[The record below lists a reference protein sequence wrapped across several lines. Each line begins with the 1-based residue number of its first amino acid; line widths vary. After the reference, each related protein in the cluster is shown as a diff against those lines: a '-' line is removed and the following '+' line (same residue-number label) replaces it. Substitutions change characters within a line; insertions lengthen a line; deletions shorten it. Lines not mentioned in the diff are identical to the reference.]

1 MCALRLWKS
10 EGSGY
15 RFSYRKN
22 KAMQDGIQLS
32 EALAGNGAA
41 IFRHACGMGVSK
53 RRISS
58 RYLSGRTRAWL
69 EAPAP
74 ANSFGERQPQGR
86 KPSEPARLRF
96 VLRPRPGTAT
106 PCCHG
111 ALTRC
116 VVSRL
121 SSITARLSRQTV
133 AMRARAAMANSR
145 KTRR

>member
-15 RFSYRKN
+15 RVSYRKN

-53 RRISS
+53 RISS

-74 ANSFGERQPQGR
+74 ANSFCERQPQGR
-86 KPSEPARLRF
+86 KPSDRSSPAA
-96 VLRPRPGTAT
+96 GDSDTM
-106 PCCHG
+106 
-111 ALTRC
+111 
-116 VVSRL
+116 L
-121 SSITARLSRQTV
+121 SWCPYAV
-133 AMRARAAMANSR
+133 CG
-145 KTRR
+145 